1 MSNPESF
8 DDKNTIRLLSIE
20 EKLANL
26 SEAEQDILKVIEIS
40 LQTSQHIQQNIPFT
54 TANNSNNNKLSD
66 LSIDLI
72 ITLQNIRNKIILQ
85 TDILNP
91 ILETNTTISEN
102 TLLGSSTK
110 LVPNNKQQEFED
122 SFLLKQLN
130 SLDSTFD

>member
-1 MSNPESF
+1 MNNPESF
-8 DDKNTIRLLSIE
+8 EDKNTIRLLSIE

-40 LQTSQHIQQNIPFT
+40 LQASQHIQQSIPFT
-54 TANNSNNNKLSD
+54 TANNNNNNKLSD

-72 ITLQNIRNKIILQ
+72 TTLQNIRNKIILQ

-110 LVPNNKQQEFED
+110 LVPNNNQQEIED

-130 SLDSTFD
+130 LLDSTCD